1 MLLGSQPI
9 AAGMECQAAMGRAG
23 RARLGSM
30 LMRVQSLV
38 ARKLP
43 RAQDSVKGIDD
54 VKIRD
59 VYSSYLLI
67 AGVACFILGIGNWVV
82 GAIETTKYQN
92 LLHRTEQTGLEESYR
107 SFQELDQQ
115 KNEEVLRRINED
127 REKYNAARVK
137 LNFFYVVLTGG
148 KTMFLFGIL
157 LMLLSLIRL
166 IRRDAQIKINTLSG
180 WTRNDNGGR

>member
-1 MLLGSQPI
+1 VS
-9 AAGMECQAAMGRAG
+9 
-23 RARLGSM
+23 
-30 LMRVQSLV
+30 SLSGCAV
-38 ARKLP
+38 RSGGIFSSGRKL
-43 RAQDSVKGIDD
+43 RGTGKLHLAEDSVKCIDD
-54 VKIRD
+54 MKVRD

-82 GAIETTKYQN
+82 GAVETTKYQN

-148 KTMFLFGIL
+148 KTMFLCGVL
-157 LMLLSLIRL
+157 LMLLSVIRL
-166 IRRDAQIKINTLSG
+166 IRRDAQMKMNTLSG
-180 WTRNDNGGR
+180 WTKTDNAGT